1 MEFDTKKESGW
12 TVVSIGGRMDAV
24 TTPEIEKKLA
34 GLVDAGERKV
44 VVDLK
49 DLGYISSAGLRGLLA
64 TAKKLKAAQGEIAF
78 ANLQGPVKDVFEIS
92 GFYSIFKVFD
102 SVSAAVG

>member
-1 MEFDTKKESGW
+1 MGFDTKKEGGL

-24 TTPEIEKKLA
+24 TTPEIEKRLSD
-34 GLVDAGERKV
+34 LVEAGEKRV

-64 TAKKLKAAQGEIAF
+64 TAKKLKAGQGEMTF
-78 ANLQGPVKDVFEIS
+78 ANLQGPVKEVFEIS

-102 SVSAAVG
+102 SVAAAIG